1 MEDSN
6 QRIETDDYIYNGTP
20 VHRLNVGLQMA
31 QRADAQGNQSQGP
44 RKPLD
49 DLVDSRFWND
59 IEAAANN
66 ARTIDDKIQ
75 ANENP
80 QPPVN
85 PDANWQEVMNHELHN
100 ISLGP

>member
-1 MEDSN
+1 MTTYTMVQS
-6 QRIETDDYIYNGTP
+6 TY
-20 VHRLNVGLQMA
+20 
-31 QRADAQGNQSQGP
+31 RADAQGNQSQGP
-44 RKPLD
+44 PPLAEPTLDQVDPTTADPLQYED

-66 ARTIDDKIQ
+66 TRTIDDELQ

-85 PDANWQEVMNHELHN
+85 PNADWQEVMNNKLHN
-100 ISLGP
+100 ISSAP